1 VPVPPAT
8 PLRRALAAAVLLPAL
23 SVPTCIAA
31 PAPGPPT
38 ATVAWTA
45 RVLYPVAARRAPKPN
60 AAVRVRLMHYSAF
73 SRRPNVLLVTG
84 TASDARGRRWVRV
97 LLPQRP
103 NGSQAWVPRAA
114 VALHG
119 THLRLRIGISA
130 RRLQVLRA
138 GRVIAR
144 YPVGVGTGGTPTPT
158 GHFAIQDPVTAPNY
172 VSSYLG
178 PYIIT
183 LTAHSN
189 VLREFAGGDG
199 LVAIHGTNA
208 PGTIGAAAS
217 HGCIRIGNEA
227 LQALWRIAAPG
238 TPVDI
243 VP

>member
-1 VPVPPAT
+1 VPPAAT
-8 PLRRALAAAVLLPAL
+8 PLRRALVAAVLLPAL
-23 SVPTCIAA
+23 SVPTCRAA

-38 ATVAWTA
+38 TTLAWTA
-45 RVLYPVAARRAPKPN
+45 RVLYPVDARRAPQPR

-84 TASDARGRRWVRV
+84 TARDARGRRWVRV

-103 NGSQAWVPRAA
+103 NGSQAWVPQAA
-114 VALHG
+114 VSLRD
-119 THLRLRIGISA
+119 TQVRLRISVSA
-130 RRLQVLRA
+130 RRLQLLRA

-144 YPVGVGTGGTPTPT
+144 YPVAVGTGGTPTPI
-158 GHFAIQDPVTAPNY
+158 GRFAVQDPVAAPSY

-208 PGTIGAAAS
+208 PGSIGTAAS
-217 HGCIRIGNEA
+217 HGCIRIGNGA
-227 LQALWRIAAPG
+227 LHALWRIAGPG
-238 TPVDI
+238 TPVEI
-243 VP
+243 VR

>member
-1 VPVPPAT
+1 
-8 PLRRALAAAVLLPAL
+8 
-23 SVPTCIAA
+23 
-31 PAPGPPT
+31 
-38 ATVAWTA
+38 
-45 RVLYPVAARRAPKPN
+45 
-60 AAVRVRLMHYSAF
+60 MHYSAF
-73 SRRPNVLLVTG
+73 SRRPNVMLVTG
-84 TASDARGRRWVRV
+84 TATDGHGRRWVRV

-114 VALHG
+114 VSLRG
-119 THLRLRIGISA
+119 THLRLRVDLSA
-130 RRLQVLRA
+130 RRLQVLRS

-144 YPVGVGTGGTPTPT
+144 YRVGVGTGGTPTPV
-158 GHFAIQDPVTAPNY
+158 GRFAVQDPVVAPRY

-189 VLREFAGGDG
+189 VLHEFAGGDG

-217 HGCIRIGNEA
+217 HGCIRVGNA
-227 LQALWRIAAPG
+227 QLQALWRIAAPG